1 MHRLALLLLS
11 CTLAFGAET
20 VRILRDEFGVPHIF
34 AATAAGAA
42 YGSGYAQAEDR
53 LEELL
58 RNYRKAEGTMSE
70 VFGENWFRHDYRQ
83 RLWRHRRVVQA
94 GLTPFLPAHPDHAA
108 DSAFCGPVA
117 TDAGYGK

>member
-1 MHRLALLLLS
+1 MNRFAVLLLS
-11 CTLAFGAET
+11 CSLVFGAEK

-34 AATAAGAA
+34 ATTAAGAA

-83 RLWRHRRVVQA
+83 RLWRHRRVAERSEERRV
-94 GLTPFLPAHPDHAA
+94 
-108 DSAFCGPVA
+108 
-117 TDAGYGK
+117 GKECRSRWSPYH